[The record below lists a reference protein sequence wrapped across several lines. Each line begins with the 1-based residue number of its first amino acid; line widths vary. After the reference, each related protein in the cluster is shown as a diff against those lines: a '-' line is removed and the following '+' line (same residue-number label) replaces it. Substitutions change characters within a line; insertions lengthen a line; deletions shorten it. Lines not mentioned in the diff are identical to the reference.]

1 MRKITILI
9 ALFLILQTGFS
20 QQLHFTSQYL
30 QHNSMY
36 NPAAAGI
43 ADQSMVGVSY
53 RNQWSSFPGN
63 PRTFM
68 VYGDFSLR
76 KLKAGLGAYI
86 YRDET
91 GPTSRTGIQIAY
103 SYHIKTGEKGRLGVG
118 LELRALQFAIDK
130 GKLSDALG
138 GNDPIL
144 SGSDKKIGIDAG
156 AGVYWTNDQLS
167 VGAAVSQ
174 LIQTKLELANVPNST
189 EGGKLYRHYNFMANY
204 RIQTGD
210 NIYIIPNVMARVIQ
224 NSPSE
229 FDFGAKVDYQD
240 KIWWALNWRV
250 KQSWSLQA
258 GFKILQRVRL
268 TYSYDY
274 YQTPISIFSE
284 GSGAHEIGLQFG
296 FKKK

>member
-1 MRKITILI
+1 MRKFFTLVLLI
-9 ALFLILQTGFS
+9 CSTKAAIS

-43 ADQSMVGVSY
+43 AKQDMIGVSY
-53 RNQWSSFPGN
+53 RSQWSSFPGN
-63 PRTFM
+63 PRTYM
-68 VYGDFSLR
+68 VYGDFALE
-76 KLKAGLGAYI
+76 KMNAGFGAYI

-91 GPTSRTGIQIAY
+91 GPTSRTGIQLAY
-103 SYHIKTGEKGRLGVG
+103 SYHVKTGANSRLGLG

-130 GKLSDALG
+130 TKLTDALG
-138 GNDPIL
+138 SNDPL
-144 SGSDKKIGIDAG
+144 LGGKDKKLGIDAG
-156 AGVYWTNDQLS
+156 AGVYWTNDKLS

-174 LIQTKLELANVPNST
+174 LIQSKLELANVPNSK
-189 EGGKLYRHYNFMANY
+189 EGGRLYRHYNFMANY
-204 RIQTGD
+204 KIQTGE
-210 NIYIIPNVMARVIQ
+210 NIFIIPNAMARVIAH
-224 NSPSE
+224 SPSE

-240 KIWWALNWRV
+240 KIWWGLNWRV
-250 KQSWSLQA
+250 KQFWSIQA
-258 GFKILQRVRL
+258 GFKLLQRVRL

-274 YQTPISIFSE
+274 YETPIGFFSG

>member
-1 MRKITILI
+1 MRKIIILV
-9 ALFLILQTGFS
+9 ALFLIIKTGFS

-30 QHNSMY
+30 QHNTMY
-36 NPAAAGI
+36 NPSAAGI
-43 ADQSMVGVSY
+43 SGQSMVGVSY
-53 RNQWSSFPGN
+53 RNQWTSFPGN

-68 VYGDFSLR
+68 IYGDFYLK
-76 KLKAGLGAYI
+76 KLKSGLATYI

-103 SYHIKTGEKGRLGVG
+103 SYHIKTGEHGRLGAG

-130 GKLSDALG
+130 SKLSDALG

-144 SGSDKKIGIDAG
+144 SGSDRKIGIDAG
-156 AGVYWTNDQLS
+156 AGLYWTNDKLS

-174 LIQTKLELANVPNST
+174 LIQSKLELANVPNSK
-189 EGGKLYRHYNFMANY
+189 EGGKLYRHYNFTANY
-204 RIQTGD
+204 KIQTGED
-210 NIYIIPNVMARVIQ
+210 IFIIPNFMARVIQ

-258 GFKILQRVRL
+258 GFKILNKVRL

-274 YQTPISIFSE
+274 YQTPISFFAE
-284 GSGAHEIGLQFG
+284 GSGAHEIGLQYS